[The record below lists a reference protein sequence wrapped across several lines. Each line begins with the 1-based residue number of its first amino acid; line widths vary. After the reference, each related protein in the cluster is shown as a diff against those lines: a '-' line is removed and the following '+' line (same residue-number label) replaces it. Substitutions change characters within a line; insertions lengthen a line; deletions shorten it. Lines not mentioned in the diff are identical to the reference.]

1 MSFMEDLGN
10 PLDDPNAPKRK
21 PLTNVANAGGV
32 LSPLGGGIPGPA
44 PTTPAGT
51 LSASALGGA
60 PGGAPPPPAPA
71 NPAGTL
77 SALGGGPPP
86 PAAPAATAPPPVAP
100 ATPAAPTAAT
110 PAAGMDPAA
119 AQKQLMDQFSA
130 KFGGRQMSPA
140 EQTEMQKRIGYI
152 AGQPITPEMMA
163 KGAELISQY
172 SGKLEDYGPNATP
185 AATPTAP
192 TPATTTNNLAQET
205 LQNLLKQGDTFDPN
219 NPAATAQRASF
230 DRVNSRETG
239 RARIAAAERRAA
251 SGQLGSG
258 GFDADIA
265 GAEQAQGDRASGFES
280 QLVTQELSAQRQK
293 VQQALALAVQ
303 SGDQNAA
310 RQLQEKLGTLDLDLR
325 GKLGK
330 GQLGLGLLN
339 SMLGDK
345 QSGNALGLGYA
356 QLGQQGNTDLM
367 RILAGM

>member
-1 MSFMEDLGN
+1 MSFMEELAN
-10 PLDDPNAPKRK
+10 PLDPNAPKRK
-21 PLTNVANAGGV
+21 LPTDGANAGGV
-32 LSPLGGGIPGPA
+32 LSPLGGLP
-44 PTTPAGT
+44 
-51 LSASALGGA
+51 GGA
-60 PGGAPPPPAPA
+60 PPPAPPPAGAGALSALGGAPPPPAPA
-71 NPAGTL
+71 NPAGAL
-77 SALGGGPPP
+77 SALGGSPPP
-86 PAAPAATAPPPVAP
+86 PAATAPPTVAP
-100 ATPAAPTAAT
+100 AAPAAPPAAT

-140 EQTEMQKRIGYI
+140 EQAEMQKRIGYV

-163 KGAELISQY
+163 KGAELIGQY
-172 SGKLEDYGPNATP
+172 SGKLEDYGPNAT
-185 AATPTAP
+185 ATPAAP
-192 TPATTTNNLAQET
+192 TPATATNNLAQET
-205 LQNLLKQGDTFDPN
+205 LQNLLRQGDTFDPN

-239 RARIAAAERRAA
+239 RARMAAAERRAA

-265 GAEQAQGDRASGFES
+265 GAEQAQGDRASGFEA
-280 QLVTQELSAQRQK
+280 QLVTQELGAQRQK